1 MIAKSPS
8 TDVNQILSRLVI
20 DDITALPKQL
30 PKIYEQIV
38 RW

>member
-1 MIAKSPS
+1 MCSA
-8 TDVNQILSRLVI
+8 NRYLVI
-20 DDITALPKQL
+20 DDITALPKQP